1 MKILNSRN
9 KNFDKYLDLL
19 LLKRKNRIKSNT
31 VSVVKIIRDVKKN
44 GDKAVIK
51 YEKRFNKNNI
61 ISPNS
66 KQISK
71 TISTLD
77 KKVKTAIDLAY
88 KRIYKFH
95 SCLLYTSDA
104 ADES

>member
-19 LLKRKNRIKSNT
+19 LLKRKSRIKSNT

-61 ISPNS
+61 ISPSS

-71 TISTLD
+71 TVST
-77 KKVKTAIDLAY
+77 
-88 KRIYKFH
+88 
-95 SCLLYTSDA
+95 
-104 ADES
+104 

>member
-1 MKILNSRN
+1 MKILNSKN

-88 KRIYKFH
+88 KRIHKFH
-95 SCLLYTSDA
+95 SLQKF
-104 ADES
+104 